1 MKHHFL
7 DEYNMNT
14 LLLIRPELF
23 SMIIMLFLILY
34 DRYCARFREN
44 ENTFFYFAL
53 ACMAHC
59 IMAFVTEITVNMEEA
74 NKGINDICHI
84 LFFLF
89 SLLYA
94 LLYMNYALSIINLK
108 KSFKKIIMIFCD
120 VLCCIFLM
128 VTLFAPIHYL
138 QGEGTKYSAGIGPTL
153 CYMLGFVFFIAA
165 DILIVI
171 NHKKIKRSILFT
183 IIPLSCITLG
193 LLLFQIIIPEF
204 LYTAQ
209 ALTITAVGLFFAIEN
224 PVEKF
229 KKQAFIDMNSK
240 VWNRNCYEY
249 DLEHYVEK
257 RIRQGAGLTYVM
269 GDVNGLKVVN
279 DNLSHNEGDMLI
291 ETVAKNLQEKLPSA
305 YKVYRVGGDE
315 FVALCF
321 DTELNVIEAEVE
333 AVCDTCRRIKMGKNI
348 PVGISIGYAQRY
360 PDETIDEAA
369 RRAEKMLYEKKRQYY
384 SESGLN
390 RRRY

>member
-1 MKHHFL
+1 
-7 DEYNMNT
+7 MNT
-14 LLLIRPELF
+14 LLLLRAELF
-23 SMIIMLFLILY
+23 SIIIMLFLIIY

-53 ACMAHC
+53 TCMAHC
-59 IMAFVTEITVNMEEA
+59 IMAFVTEITVNMEGV
-74 NKGINDICHI
+74 NKGINDVCHI
-84 LFFLF
+84 LLYLF

-108 KSFKKIIMIFCD
+108 RSIKKIMMIFCD
-120 VLCCIFLM
+120 VLCGTFLAI
-128 VTLFAPIHYL
+128 TLFAPIKYL
-138 QGEGTKYSAGIGPTL
+138 QGEGTKYSVGIGPAL
-153 CYMLGFVFFIAA
+153 CYMLGFTFFIAA
-165 DILIVI
+165 DILIVV
-171 NHKKIKRSILFT
+171 NHKKIKRTIFFT
-183 IIPLSCITLG
+183 IIPLSCIMLG

-229 KKQAFIDMNSK
+229 KKQAFLDMNSN

-257 RIRQGAGLTYVM
+257 RIRKGAALTYVM
-269 GDVNGLKVVN
+269 GDINGLKAVN
-279 DNLSHNEGDMLI
+279 DSLSHNEGDMLI
-291 ETVAKNLQEKLPSA
+291 ETVARNLQEKLPSA

-333 AVCDTCRRIKMGKNI
+333 EVRDACRRIEMGKNI
-348 PVGISIGYAQRY
+348 PVGISIGYARLY
-360 PDETIDEAA
+360 ADETIDEAA